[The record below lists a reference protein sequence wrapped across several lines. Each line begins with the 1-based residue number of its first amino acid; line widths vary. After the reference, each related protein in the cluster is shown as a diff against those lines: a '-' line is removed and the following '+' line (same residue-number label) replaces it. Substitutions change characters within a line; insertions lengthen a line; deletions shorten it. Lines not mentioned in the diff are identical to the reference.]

1 MNDEINDK
9 KFIKISEVT
18 KAIGASRKALQEYD
32 KMGLVHP
39 TAKTEGGYW
48 LYDMAA
54 VEKIKTIQMFSM
66 IGYTRSEIKEFFASS
81 SDSESHEKKK
91 EMCATAVKRLKEK
104 REQLDGLIVVAEYM
118 SEFYSLPKEVIDK
131 WKSERKGDVTDVC
144 VDGSLIKTLKASAD
158 YLAKLPEEHRELA
171 GQTSA
176 GFSKYG
182 AKLNDLACL
191 CDEDY
196 DSEKV
201 QSKVEEAF
209 VEWNNVLTELLR
221 NMGEMSQDKSLDDVM
236 SMAEQLGTF
245 RNFFETSFKGVGA
258 PLGLPSVEEQFV
270 GLYGEETGDNI
281 SRMVDIFI
289 EKRKE

>member
-1 MNDEINDK
+1 MSSEKDNK
-9 KFIKISEVT
+9 LLKISEVA
-18 KAIGASRKALQEYD
+18 KIIGASRKALQEYD
-32 KMGLVHP
+32 RMGLVHP
-39 TAKTEGGYW
+39 TTKTEGGYW
-48 LYDMAA
+48 LYDRAA
-54 VEKIKTIQMFSM
+54 IEKIKTIQMFSM
-66 IGYTRSEIKEFFASS
+66 IGYTRSEIKEFFDSS
-81 SDSESHEKKK
+81 EDSESHEKKK
-91 EMCATAVKRLKEK
+91 EMCLTAVKRLKEK

-118 SEFYSLPKEVIDK
+118 SEFYSLPKEVIDR
-131 WKSERKGDVTDVC
+131 WKRERKGDVTDVC
-144 VDGSLIKTLKASAD
+144 MDSSLIKTLKATAD

-176 GFSKYG
+176 GFSRYV

-245 RNFFETSFKGVGA
+245 RNFFETSFKGVGN
-258 PLGLPSVEEQFV
+258 PQGVPSVEDQFV
-270 GLYGEETGDNI
+270 RLYGEGTSDNI
-281 SRMVDIFI
+281 RRMVDIFVGR
-289 EKRKE
+289 RK